1 MNSPYPSHQ
10 WRTDSE
16 ISMQRVTDCR
26 SCALLYRVGGIFAY
40 LTPTAHIQLICYMS
54 FQPVDFMSWSASV
67 NLFKS
72 TRVKM
77 NTKPGGFDFWL
88 TTGLGA
94 LMTDSMVHS
103 PLYPSLCIVDTARW
117 SNTPHGGHAE
127 HLSWILPQH
136 TCFLLVQILPNSSYL
151 DINCFL
157 SPSYPRGSNC
167 NFLINNELLF
177 VTTGYV
183 WGWFLGWGTTST
195 TPSMLINHKHT
206 ALEHGNTFSGANPS

>member
-1 MNSPYPSHQ
+1 
-10 WRTDSE
+10 
-16 ISMQRVTDCR
+16 
-26 SCALLYRVGGIFAY
+26 
-40 LTPTAHIQLICYMS
+40 MS
-54 FQPVDFMSWSASV
+54 LQPVDFMCWSGSL

-77 NTKPGGFDFWL
+77 NMKPGGFDLWL

-103 PLYPSLCIVDTARW
+103 QLYPSLCTVDSARW
-117 SNTPHGGHAE
+117 SNTPHRGHAE

-136 TCFLLVQILPNSSYL
+136 TCFLLVLILPHSNYL

-157 SPSYPRGSNC
+157 SPSYPRGSYS

-183 WGWFLGWGTTST
+183 WGWLWRWGTTST
-195 TPSMLINHKHT
+195 TPSVQINHEQN